1 MPAGGI
7 LISPWSDMT
16 HSFPSIH
23 TNTDTDVLPY
33 WGLSLMKPSILW
45 PPPTDEET
53 RRAHNSLRSRIR
65 QAITHRTPTPRASVS
80 TMRSTQSR
88 SSANHPLPIDIGSTI
103 SVPSLNNETIR
114 LVTEGGETL
123 TIDKQIQLYTQ
134 NSLLAHPLVSPALSY
149 LGGLPPLLVIAGNGE
164 VLRDEIVYTAHKAA
178 NPAQY
183 AVHPTAQ
190 ELYPP
195 LREIEGKHSP
205 TKVHLQIYDDAA
217 HVLPVLFAFST
228 PAKYCFRA
236 MATFCKHVMEVGYDP
251 PTPPATSKS
260 MPNMPSNP
268 LGNGIDAALNGA
280 ELRAV
285 QSAPSH
291 DLKKSRSI
299 RRSISVKMQR
309 AAHAMQPWNKRQ
321 QQVDSSLP
329 ILPEAQ
335 ASEQKPALRSR
346 SPSDVA
352 GPRFGARS
360 SEEPRDAERYAG
372 EPTAYLTQGNEYP
385 WAGPMIRER
394 VSTRGV
400 LRPLEPES
408 DIIACSMP
416 PDVVGLLSERA
427 IRRYLESAMIFD
439 KKFARHAKAI
449 ERQRRQNL
457 KRAEKQTTKSLE
469 AYKDLAARRNNGT
482 NRLEPTSMNKSWAW
496 ALDVHEKPPP
506 SSIVARRDTKEASE
520 LAKSADRSI
529 LEGEQTLS
537 ANNFWTLLVNFF
549 TVIPERHPVA
559 KENSP

>member
-1 MPAGGI
+1 MLPC
-7 LISPWSDMT
+7 LIQFT
-16 HSFPSIH
+16 EFLSFF
-23 TNTDTDVLPY
+23 
-33 WGLSLMKPSILW
+33 
-45 PPPTDEET
+45 
-53 RRAHNSLRSRIR
+53 
-65 QAITHRTPTPRASVS
+65 
-80 TMRSTQSR
+80 
-88 SSANHPLPIDIGSTI
+88 SS
-103 SVPSLNNETIR
+103 
-114 LVTEGGETL
+114 
-123 TIDKQIQLYTQ
+123 
-134 NSLLAHPLVSPALSY
+134 
-149 LGGLPPLLVIAGNGE
+149 
-164 VLRDEIVYTAHKAA
+164 AHKAA

-205 TKVHLQIYDDAA
+205 TKVHLQIYDGMMFLKYVAARHSQVYIDAA

-372 EPTAYLTQGNEYP
+372 EPTAYLTQGNEVHVIYMRAVP
-385 WAGPMIRER
+385 VTDNPT
-394 VSTRGV
+394 VSMGRTYDPRASLHTR
-400 LRPLEPES
+400 
-408 DIIACSMP
+408 
-416 PDVVGLLSERA
+416 
-427 IRRYLESAMIFD
+427 
-439 KKFARHAKAI
+439 
-449 ERQRRQNL
+449 
-457 KRAEKQTTKSLE
+457 
-469 AYKDLAARRNNGT
+469 
-482 NRLEPTSMNKSWAW
+482 RLTS
-496 ALDVHEKPPP
+496 
-506 SSIVARRDTKEASE
+506 T
-520 LAKSADRSI
+520 
-529 LEGEQTLS
+529 
-537 ANNFWTLLVNFF
+537 
-549 TVIPERHPVA
+549 
-559 KENSP
+559 